1 MKNAHGTTIVSVR
14 IKDKVAL
21 GGDGQVTLGNT
32 VLKGS
37 ANKIRRLYNN
47 SVLAGF
53 AGGTADAFTLFER
66 FEAKLEKYQGH
77 LLRASVELA
86 KDWRTDR
93 ILRRLEA
100 MLAIA
105 DKDNCL
111 LYTSPSPRD

>member
-21 GGDGQVTLGNT
+21 GVTVKLLFSNT

-77 LLRASVELA
+77 LLKSF
-86 KDWRTDR
+86 
-93 ILRRLEA
+93 
-100 MLAIA
+100 
-105 DKDNCL
+105 C
-111 LYTSPSPRD
+111 